1 MALHSADLRLSIC
14 GQAGGI
20 DDGLPSLLGELI
32 LADTLATRA
41 PVGVTL
47 SRIGGKRSAASAAAG
62 IQWSQECR
70 RSGLGLSSQRE
81 NW

>member
-1 MALHSADLRLSIC
+1 MQGRQHCLLQANPTKALQQQAEWTALHSADLRLSIC

-32 LADTLATRA
+32 LADALATGA

-47 SRIGGKRSAASAAAG
+47 RCIGGK
-62 IQWSQECR
+62 
-70 RSGLGLSSQRE
+70 
-81 NW
+81 